1 MAKVIGNENDTTVG
15 YGNLSSVSR
24 ETQYPPNTNI
34 TPWAGNPDGVSA
46 TSYAYQ
52 DTNPIY
58 SVNYSNP
65 PKKELPS
72 PEQIKQTTD
81 DLLKGRYFFNNA
93 MNNSIE
99 EENKENW
106 IDEVDYADYLS
117 KINYSQRVSLN
128 VAPIDKKKNVS
139 STLSSTE
146 WDARLRYILGEE
158 LTPKELI
165 ADDTNFASS
174 FLDRLSGKKS
184 KIAGSGFLYKLFG
197 GTKGIVFQYTPTI
210 KMQHKVNYDAIEIL
224 HSNLSI
230 NQYKNTPPPGITLTG
245 IFTADNKE
253 NAEYMYGVMC
263 FLRAMTKCE
272 FGMKSRNEKGGNE
285 GVPPP
290 TLYLNGWGN
299 MINNVPVVIT
309 GFDIDLPKESHYVY
323 LEDYDVWLPTQME
336 FTIGLSIQFNLNKYK
351 EQFDLNEY
359 KRGVL
364 GQDKDSNITLV
375 NTLGYVEASSNEFIQ
390 DKEIEEYK
398 ASKLYTTK
406 KATKFN
412 GSGWTW

>member
-1 MAKVIGNENDTTVG
+1 MAKVIGNENDITVG
-15 YGNLSSVSR
+15 DGLVGAGVDKSSSNKTSNTSDASQKSMANAQSDSQAVQQYNLQKVEEYKQRVANVVSDAVDYINLQKLR
-24 ETQYPPNTNI
+24 YSKEYKNATNKAI
-34 TPWAGNPDGVSA
+34 EKFENDR
-46 TSYAYQ
+46 
-52 DTNPIY
+52 
-58 SVNYSNP
+58 SNP
-65 PKKELPS
+65 ES
-72 PEQIKQTTD
+72 EQN
-81 DLLKGRYFFNNA
+81 L
-93 MNNSIE
+93 IE
-99 EENKENW
+99 EWKKNVQET
-106 IDEVDYADYLS
+106 

-128 VAPIDKKKNVS
+128 IAPIDKNRNVMATMNES
-139 STLSSTE
+139 E
-146 WDARLRYILGEE
+146 WNERINYILGSYSKLDFSKFDIDILMIGGLLRE
-158 LTPKELI
+158 LFSRT
-165 ADDTNFASS
+165 
-174 FLDRLSGKKS
+174 R
-184 KIAGSGFLYKLFG
+184 
-197 GTKGIVFQYTPTI
+197 GIVFQYTPTI

-245 IFTADNKE
+245 IFTADNEE
-253 NAEYMYGVMC
+253 NAKYMYGVMC

-336 FTIGLSIQFNLNKYK
+336 FTISLNIQFNLNKYK

-359 KRGVL
+359 KLGVL
-364 GQDKDSNITLV
+364 GMDTDGNITTV
-375 NTLGYVEASSNEFIQ
+375 NTLNYDDSKYNLIYYKQGEIV
-390 DKEIEEYK
+390 DKRKFEP
-398 ASKLYTTK
+398 SKLYTTK
-406 KATKFN
+406 KATRFN